1 MKYITI
7 ILFIFFVCSCR
18 PNYTKNNKYKGDST
32 IVSYNFN
39 LSQKSKIDISLT
51 IIRDKDSLYVY
62 ERIVKT
68 NKKNRYI
75 LKSVFMVDS
84 LVLNEYNRYGVKFLL
99 SKYCKKIHYA
109 DGIENIVLYNEHNIN
124 SKWTIIY
131 LMEKNKYK
139 YVKDDLTGHD
149 IFVPSSINK
158 LDNAPD
164 WELSE

>member
-84 LVLNEYNRYGVKFLL
+84 LVLNVF
-99 SKYCKKIHYA
+99 IT
-109 DGIENIVLYNEHNIN
+109 IEQPKLIRNIRV
-124 SKWTIIY
+124 
-131 LMEKNKYK
+131 
-139 YVKDDLTGHD
+139 
-149 IFVPSSINK
+149 
-158 LDNAPD
+158 
-164 WELSE
+164 